1 MGSAISQ
8 CDGSRRQMDVLEL
21 IMLADCLFAK
31 IGQQERFDKS
41 SRSIVLSDGLFLLL
55 GALFTV

>member
-1 MGSAISQ
+1 
-8 CDGSRRQMDVLEL
+8 MDVLEL

-41 SRSIVLSDGLFLLL
+41 SRSIVLSDGLF
-55 GALFTV
+55 FTSWRSFYRLTSKNR